1 MKIRFLLI
9 SLLFIITC
17 NAQSERELYIKKVN
31 QICTN
36 ADIIEIE
43 VKDDYVEIEY
53 LCNDKLYE
61 IGLNL
66 EKELVF
72 LETEADIPE
81 MTLYKIHKKLDKKYF
96 GWMVDEYTY
105 VQMQDT
111 AFYKVEIM
119 RDGIED
125 NVYFS
130 LDGKYYRAKNV
141 VINESWNINELSQ
154 SVYYRKSSYD
164 FLKPERTYEMPE
176 ILKEI
181 SGIAIANDSTLY
193 CIQDETGIIFKYN
206 TKREELSGMLR
217 FTDKGDFE
225 DISIKNDSVF
235 ALRSDGT
242 VFYFNH
248 IKFNGKVNQIVV
260 PLNCMN
266 IEGLYYNP
274 SDHMLYISC
283 KDPLFNDYGALKTIY
298 RLSIDNLINPQI
310 ALTINL
316 EEINKMVT
324 EKYPAI
330 KTNKLQ
336 FNPSAIAVHPQTND
350 IYVLSA
356 SNRLLAIFTD
366 SRLTQIYPLPAEIY
380 YKPEGLAFTTDGNLY
395 ISSEGMKKGYG
406 NGLIF
411 YFSQKQQD

>member
-130 LDGKYYRAKNV
+130 LDGKYYRAKSHCH
-141 VINESWNINELSQ
+141 EKHCAGWNMQ
-154 SVYYRKSSYD
+154 KSD
-164 FLKPERTYEMPE
+164 
-176 ILKEI
+176 
-181 SGIAIANDSTLY
+181 
-193 CIQDETGIIFKYN
+193 
-206 TKREELSGMLR
+206 
-217 FTDKGDFE
+217 
-225 DISIKNDSVF
+225 
-235 ALRSDGT
+235 
-242 VFYFNH
+242 
-248 IKFNGKVNQIVV
+248 
-260 PLNCMN
+260 
-266 IEGLYYNP
+266 
-274 SDHMLYISC
+274 
-283 KDPLFNDYGALKTIY
+283 
-298 RLSIDNLINPQI
+298 
-310 ALTINL
+310 
-316 EEINKMVT
+316 
-324 EKYPAI
+324 
-330 KTNKLQ
+330 
-336 FNPSAIAVHPQTND
+336 
-350 IYVLSA
+350 
-356 SNRLLAIFTD
+356 
-366 SRLTQIYPLPAEIY
+366 
-380 YKPEGLAFTTDGNLY
+380 
-395 ISSEGMKKGYG
+395 
-406 NGLIF
+406 
-411 YFSQKQQD
+411 